1 MPGFNVTISAETLG
15 QIVWRQWL
23 QTVEHELPAVRVA
36 LAEAFDACERTRPLM
51 AYNTG
56 SISFVSALALYA
68 AVRCLKPQTIFELG
82 TFIGKSTSAMALG
95 ADRNS
100 CGRIYTCDGSNDFHL
115 PPLTKCPIQPFP
127 RTRST
132 AALLALAKAGEKIDL
147 AFIDGRLSPQ
157 DVDILSRLLTER
169 AVVALDDFEGME
181 KGVANLM
188 LLRAHKAFAG
198 HVLAYPP
205 SPPVLVD
212 FGAVSRSVVA
222 LLVPVAGFVFTSQ

>member
-36 LAEAFDACERTRPLM
+36 VAEAFDACEKTRPLM

-56 SISFVSALALYA
+56 SISFASALALYA
-68 AVRCLKPQTIFELG
+68 AVRNLEPQTIFELG
-82 TFIGKSTSAMALG
+82 TFIGKSTSAMALA
-95 ADRNS
+95 ADRNGH
-100 CGRIYTCDGSNDFHL
+100 GRIYTCDGSNDFHL
-115 PPLTKCPIQPFP
+115 PPVAKCPIQPFP
-127 RTRST
+127 RARST
-132 AALLALAKAGEKIDL
+132 DALLALAKAGERIDL

-198 HVLAYPP
+198 HVLAHPP
-205 SPPVLVD
+205 GPSVLAG
-212 FGAVSRSVVA
+212 FGSVSRSVVA
-222 LLVPVAGFVFTSQ
+222 LLVPVAGFRFTPQ